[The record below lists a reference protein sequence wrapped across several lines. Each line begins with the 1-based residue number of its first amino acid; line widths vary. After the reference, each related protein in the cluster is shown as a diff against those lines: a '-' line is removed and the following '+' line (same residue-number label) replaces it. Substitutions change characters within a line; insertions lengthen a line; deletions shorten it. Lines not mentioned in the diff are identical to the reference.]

1 MKRTIAVAI
10 VLALVLSLAL
20 PAAALAKRG
29 GVPAKGSGRGHTPAI
44 VDGQEQGSGEVG
56 ATEPVPG
63 RGKGKANNP
72 ESVPSDDADG
82 EEDGDEP
89 VPSEETSRGVEN
101 ALWRIERNLERRL
114 MAGKAAPAGLVAVIA
129 KFREW
134 LGLDDGTEPE
144 PGTEDSEPGSE
155 DPEAGDEEPEPTTEP
170 ECPGPDVEPL
180 WVPMR

>member
-63 RGKGKANNP
+63 KGKGK
-72 ESVPSDDADG
+72 SKLSDEDAVADP
-82 EEDGDEP
+82 DEGSGIGP
-89 VPSEETSRGVEN
+89 APSEETSRGVEN